1 MVDHAVPDRYEVS
14 RRGTPDPDNSRYV
27 VLDVVNNWPAR
38 AAVQRLANLYLL
50 AGAPM
55 QAQELERHLA
65 DTQEAA
71 VEVIKASRPESPKSK
86 SGRRRRL

>member
-1 MVDHAVPDRYEVS
+1 MADDHAVPDRYEVS

-38 AAVQRLANLYLL
+38 QAVQRLANLYLL

-55 QAQELERHLA
+55 QAQELERFLA

-71 VEVIKASRPESPKSK
+71 VEVIRASQPQPQKI
-86 SGRRRRL
+86 SGRRRR